1 MNSPDGQPVIYVV
14 DDEAP
19 FRRSLLFLL
28 ESMGWDAV
36 GHESAE
42 AFLAAQPPF
51 PLGGG
56 CRGQSCYLG
65 DWIGRCN
72 IGHETKTC

>member
-1 MNSPDGQPVIYVV
+1 MTATPADPIVHVV

-28 ESMGWDAV
+28 ESMGWAAV

-42 AFLAAQPPF
+42 AFL
-51 PLGGG
+51 
-56 CRGQSCYLG
+56 
-65 DWIGRCN
+65 
-72 IGHETKTC
+72 

>member
-1 MNSPDGQPVIYVV
+1 MSVPMIHVV

-28 ESMGWDAV
+28 ESAGWQAV

-42 AFLAAQPPF
+42 AFIEASPEFPAA
-51 PLGGG
+51 GE
-56 CRGQSCYLG
+56 
-65 DWIGRCN
+65 IGRA
-72 IGHETKTC
+72 HV

>member
-1 MNSPDGQPVIYVV
+1 MMAKSDLPVIHVV

-28 ESMGWDAV
+28 ESMGWSAI

-42 AFLAAQPPF
+42 AFLDGEQ
-51 PLGGG
+51 
-56 CRGQSCYLG
+56 YLTA
-65 DWIGRCN
+65 N
-72 IGHETKTC
+72 